1 MDAEEQFLSGA
12 CIYKIFPKL
21 ISQRYGRGSKSHNR
35 TEEELD
41 SLLGILKNYYCSDNI
56 HQCRTVFG
64 SMNQNVVKRKFS
76 KEKIYFLQH
85 LHK

>member
-1 MDAEEQFLSGA
+1 MYLQDFS
-12 CIYKIFPKL
+12 KVN
-21 ISQRYGRGSKSHNR
+21 ISTVWQRFKESQSYRL

-64 SMNQNVVKRKFS
+64 SMNQNVVKTKFS